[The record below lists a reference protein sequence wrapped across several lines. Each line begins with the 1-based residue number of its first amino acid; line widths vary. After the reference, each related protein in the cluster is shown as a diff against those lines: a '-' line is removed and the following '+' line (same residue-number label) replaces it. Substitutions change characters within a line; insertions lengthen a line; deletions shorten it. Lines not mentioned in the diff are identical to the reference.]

1 MKKKYLFFCLASF
14 IVLLASCNGNNAK
27 NNATQSDSIEEAV
40 VEEVYIPASDD
51 ETYTPGVDYSEGVIG
66 NGDDRTSQGAAIDY
80 LESVGQENGTD
91 NNAYNHYDYYGD

>member
-40 VEEVYIPASDD
+40 VEEVILPHLLTKRILPALIILK
-51 ETYTPGVDYSEGVIG
+51 E
-66 NGDDRTSQGAAIDY
+66 
-80 LESVGQENGTD
+80 
-91 NNAYNHYDYYGD
+91 

>member
-1 MKKKYLFFCLASF
+1 MKMKYLFFCSAALVA
-14 IVLLASCNGNNAK
+14 LLASCNGHDAK
-27 NNATQSDSIEEAV
+27 NDNQYDSIDEAV

-80 LESVGQENGTD
+80 LESVGRNNGSD
-91 NNAYNHYDYYGD
+91 NNTYNHSDYYGD